1 MATTETKEV
10 TSLTQNMSEKI
21 NEIIPT
27 DVKELDIIFT
37 VSKIL
42 YFLNIK
48 SASFSCIL

>member
-27 DVKELDIIFT
+27 IFLFIISRFRDYFQAN
-37 VSKIL
+37 IL
-42 YFLNIK
+42 
-48 SASFSCIL
+48 